1 MTRRKVMQASLAV
14 TMSLCMMAFTCSP
27 QQWFALVN
35 ALLPLATDVA
45 IQFATFA
52 GKGTM
57 PAAQAAEIKKYSSDA
72 QTIFTDIGADVTV
85 WQTTQDPSK
94 LAHITAL
101 LASLKTQSTALIATF
116 QITDPNT
123 LAFITAIVQDSVDL
137 AGLIPVI
144 VHPAA
149 GKMEVTMRV
158 NLPKA
163 KSLEDVFKARAANLP
178 K

>member
-1 MTRRKVMQASLAV
+1 MTRRKVTRASLAILLSIAIV
-14 TMSLCMMAFTCSP
+14 GCTA
-27 QQWFALVN
+27 QQWFQLVN
-35 ALLPLATDVA
+35 ALLPLATDIA

-52 GKGTM
+52 GKGTL
-57 PAAQAAEIKKYSSDA
+57 PPAQAAAIKTYSTDV
-72 QTIFTDIGADVTV
+72 QTIFSDIGADVTV
-85 WQTTQDPSK
+85 WQTTTDPSK

-101 LASLKTQSTALIATF
+101 LATLKTQSAALIATF

-137 AGLIPVI
+137 AGLVPVI

-149 GKMEVTMRV
+149 GKMEITMRT